1 MKRIKRAV
9 AHAVAFGIA
18 IAAVGNGSQAAA
30 PDIPGNTTTTATL
43 QAAQS
48 VISDFYQHSDSDWF
62 AIDLEANKGVLVT
75 VAPSG
80 NAPAERIALSL
91 YSASGY
97 PVGYTYSGTSPSQA
111 LPLAASIPGRYYI
124 GVSGR
129 MGEYTLA
136 VQTGP
141 TKPAYTH
148 QQIAD
153 YLTKGFWPDC
163 GFPQPKP
170 RSGRLTY
177 RIWPNTSPE
186 SVARGLAALEA
197 WAAVS
202 PKTVVQAEVGEQ
214 ENFIGIGNGN
224 QAWSS
229 QVWLHETGHTWGLGH
244 SGRYNGSGANSQCGS
259 GTGGWSP
266 FIGEGRNHY
275 LQDNLH
281 ATVMSYFP
289 EMHVAA
295 SPLHRSQ
302 EKRIGPAIADILAIQ
317 TLYGVPTDK
326 RLGDTV
332 YGFGSNAD
340 VAAYDFSKYSEGT
353 TNNPGSATMV
363 SFAIFDSG
371 GNDTL
376 NASGFTANQTIDLHP
391 GANSSIGRE
400 IGNIGI
406 AVNTVIENARGGSG
420 NDVLIGN
427 DVANVLE
434 GSAGH
439 DTLDGE
445 GSADQLTGGL
455 GNDRFLFAPNDGADT
470 VADFQDGLDKIVLFN
485 FGLSGFS
492 QLQGK
497 ISNVNGNARIDL
509 SERGS
514 SIVLT
519 GVNAASLDASDF
531 VFD

>member
-9 AHAVAFGIA
+9 AHAMAFGIA

-62 AIDLEANKGVLVT
+62 AIDLEANQAMRINVS
-75 VAPSG
+75 PSG
-80 NAPAERIALSL
+80 ALPADRISLSL
-91 YSASGY
+91 YSATGHPIAY
-97 PVGYTYSGTSPSQA
+97 AYNGTSPNQT
-111 LPLAASIPGRYYI
+111 LPLAASIAGRYYI

-136 VQTGP
+136 AATGP
-141 TKPAYTH
+141 GKPAYTH
-148 QQIAD
+148 QQIAY
-153 YLTKGFWPDC
+153 YLTDGWWADC
-163 GFPQPKP
+163 KISRPAP

-177 RIWPNTSPE
+177 SIAPDSKPE
-186 SVARGLAALEA
+186 AEARMLAALGA

-202 PKTVVQAEVGEQ
+202 TNTVVRADEGQQG
-214 ENFIGIGNGN
+214 NFINLLPSN
-224 QAWSS
+224 QAWTS
-229 QVWLHETGHTWGLGH
+229 QVWLHELGH
-244 SGRYNGSGANSQCGS
+244 AWGFGHAGNYSAGSASKCANRI
-259 GTGGWSP
+259 GGWSP
-266 FIGEGRNHY
+266 FVGEGRNDY

-289 EMHVAA
+289 EMHAA
-295 SPLHRSQ
+295 SSPLYGSQ
-302 EKRIGPAIADILAIQ
+302 DRRVGPTVADILAIQ

-340 VAAYDFSKYSEGT
+340 VAAYDFSKYIEGT
-353 TNNPGSATMV
+353 ANNPGSATMV

-376 NASGFTANQTIDLHP
+376 NASGFTANQTIDLHA
-391 GANSSIGRE
+391 GAYSSIGRE